1 MCNIDE
7 KQLTELHKIQ
17 NVGRPKLYYTEDEI
31 STAKREC
38 SNRWYQQNKDKRI
51 SRIKLYQQQN
61 RDTINSQRRIR
72 YGKKQHNYKKQYNHL
87 ISYFFWLSFLF

>member
-7 KQLTELHKIQ
+7 KQVTELHHIK

-31 STAKREC
+31 ATAKREY
-38 SNRWYQQNKDKRI
+38 SNRWYQQNKEKRI
-51 SRIKLYQQQN
+51 SRIKLYQQLN

-72 YGKKQHNYKKQYNHL
+72 YSKKTTQGQET
-87 ISYFFWLSFLF
+87 I

>member
-7 KQLTELHKIQ
+7 KHLTPLHHIQ

-31 STAKREC
+31 ATAKRGC
-38 SNRWYQQNKDKRI
+38 SNRWYQQNKEKRI

-61 RDTINSQRRIR
+61 RDAVNSQRRIR
-72 YGKKQHNYKKQYNHL
+72 YAKHQNSQL
-87 ISYFFWLSFLF
+87 TL

>member
-7 KQLTELHKIQ
+7 KQLTELHQIQ

-38 SNRWYQQNKDKRI
+38 SNRWYQQNKEKRI
-51 SRIKLYQQQN
+51 SRIKLYQQKN

-72 YGKKQHNYKKQYNHL
+72 YGKKTNTQYNIGL
-87 ISYFFWLSFLF
+87 T

>member
-7 KQLTELHKIQ
+7 KQLPPLHHIQ

-31 STAKREC
+31 ATAKREC
-38 SNRWYQQNKDKRI
+38 SNRWYQQNKEKRI

-61 RDTINSQRRIR
+61 RDAVNSQRRIR
-72 YGKKQHNYKKQYNHL
+72 YAKHQNSQPEDNTHNC
-87 ISYFFWLSFLF
+87 